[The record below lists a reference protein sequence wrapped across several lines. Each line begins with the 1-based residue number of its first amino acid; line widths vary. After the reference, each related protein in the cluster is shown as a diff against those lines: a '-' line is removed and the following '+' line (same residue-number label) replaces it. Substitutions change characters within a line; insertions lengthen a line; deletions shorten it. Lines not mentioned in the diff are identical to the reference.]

1 MLDFIT
7 SNDLTVKAREG
18 DVDSQKRLFEEC
30 KRISLPI
37 CLQQVRNISNL
48 NIDYEDLR
56 DLVTPAFLRAL
67 TTYKINK
74 LDFYNY
80 FKFIYMQEIKTLIR
94 KTVIYNAKNDQFDD
108 EIEKIKNQNFNCY
121 INDDIYSK
129 YSLYDIEK
137 IKEIIYENK
146 MQLTKKE
153 KQLMTLFLNGLNI
166 REISYYL
173 KNNYTETA
181 RTIKK
186 AILKIKKYC
195 NT

>member
-1 MLDFIT
+1 M
-7 SNDLTVKAREG
+7 
-18 DVDSQKRLFEEC
+18 
-30 KRISLPI
+30 
-37 CLQQVRNISNL
+37 
-48 NIDYEDLR
+48 
-56 DLVTPAFLRAL
+56 
-67 TTYKINK
+67 
-74 LDFYNY
+74 
-80 FKFIYMQEIKTLIR
+80 
-94 KTVIYNAKNDQFDD
+94 
-108 EIEKIKNQNFNCY
+108 
-121 INDDIYSK
+121 
-129 YSLYDIEK
+129 YDIEK

-195 NT
+195 NN

>member
-1 MLDFIT
+1 M
-7 SNDLTVKAREG
+7 
-18 DVDSQKRLFEEC
+18 
-30 KRISLPI
+30 
-37 CLQQVRNISNL
+37 
-48 NIDYEDLR
+48 
-56 DLVTPAFLRAL
+56 
-67 TTYKINK
+67 
-74 LDFYNY
+74 
-80 FKFIYMQEIKTLIR
+80 
-94 KTVIYNAKNDQFDD
+94 
-108 EIEKIKNQNFNCY
+108 
-121 INDDIYSK
+121 
-129 YSLYDIEK
+129 
-137 IKEIIYENK
+137 ENK

>member
-1 MLDFIT
+1 M
-7 SNDLTVKAREG
+7 
-18 DVDSQKRLFEEC
+18 
-30 KRISLPI
+30 
-37 CLQQVRNISNL
+37 QQVRNISNL

-94 KTVIYNAKNDQFDD
+94 KTVIYNAKNDQFDE
-108 EIEKIKNQNFNCY
+108 EIEKIKNQNFNCS

>member
-1 MLDFIT
+1 MLDFIN
-7 SNDLTVKAREG
+7 SNDLTTKAREG

-48 NIDYEDLR
+48 NIEYEDLR
-56 DLVTPAFLRAL
+56 DLVAPAFLRAL

-94 KTVIYNAKNDQFDD
+94 KTIIYNSKNEQFDD
-108 EIEKIKNQNFNCY
+108 EIEKNKNEHLNNL

-153 KQLMTLFLNGLNI
+153 RQLIILFLNGLNI
-166 REISYYL
+166 REIAYYL

-195 NT
+195 NS

>member
-18 DVDSQKRLFEEC
+18 DVDSQKRLCEEC

-94 KTVIYNAKNDQFDD
+94 KTVIYNAKNDQFDE
-108 EIEKIKNQNFNCY
+108 EIEKIKNQNFNCS

>member
-1 MLDFIT
+1 MLDFIN

-37 CLQQVRNISNL
+37 CLQQVRNISKL

-94 KTVIYNAKNDQFDD
+94 KTVIYNAKNYQFND
-108 EIEKIKNQNFNCY
+108 EVERKNESNICCT
-121 INDDIYSK
+121 NDDIYSK

-153 KQLMTLFLNGLNI
+153 KQLITLFLNGLNI

-195 NT
+195 NV

>member
-1 MLDFIT
+1 MLDFFN
-7 SNDLTVKAREG
+7 SNELTTRAKEG
-18 DVDSQKRLFEEC
+18 DADSQKRLFEEC

-48 NIDYEDLR
+48 NIEYEDLR

-80 FKFIYMQEIKTLIR
+80 FKFIYIQEIKTLIR
-94 KTVIYNAKNDQFDD
+94 KTIVYNSHNNQLDDDNDKIRNIYST
-108 EIEKIKNQNFNCY
+108 NFLSDN
-121 INDDIYSK
+121 IYSK

-153 KQLMTLFLNGLNI
+153 KQLITLFLNGLNI
-166 REISYYL
+166 REISHYL

-186 AILKIKKYC
+186 AVLKIKKYC
-195 NT
+195 NS